1 MSETKT
7 KKVKAADVPM
17 AQVVPVSGANMSGPA
32 GQRPVD
38 AAKVAELELKWDQTS
53 DKLNKSIY
61 NATMSRELALHFR
74 DVVVESFSWKGPQCL
89 IVEKI
94 FEKLDQ
100 CIDGQTGDEIT
111 IDFDHD
117 LLEVLTVLANSYVSH
132 GKVNTLAYSKITE
145 ILSKPVSELQANRK
159 ELREVSMELE
169 AARQGM
175 SLEDFI
181 LKMQEAQRKQQ
192 QEQRQ

>member
-7 KKVKAADVPM
+7 KKVKAADVPA
-17 AQVVPVSGANMSGPA
+17 AQVVPVSGANIQAPT
-32 GQRPVD
+32 GQRTVD
-38 AAKVAELELKWDQTS
+38 AAKVAELEVKWDQIS
-53 DKLNKSIY
+53 DKLSKSIY
-61 NATMSRELALHFR
+61 VATMSRELALHFR

-94 FEKLDQ
+94 FEKLDA
-100 CIDGQTGDEIT
+100 CIDGQTTPEIS

-117 LLEVLTVLANSYVSH
+117 LLEVLTVLINSYVSH
-132 GKVNTLAYSKITE
+132 GKTNTISFSKITE
-145 ILSKPVSELQANRK
+145 ILSVPVQELQNNRK
-159 ELREVSMELE
+159 ALREVSMELE

-181 LKMQEAQRKQQ
+181 LKMQEAQRQQ
-192 QEQRQ
+192 SQHQ